1 MDFHKKVLIA
11 GTGKSGVNAGKLLL
25 KKGAQIVFYDENA
38 ELDVEQLL
46 GQFPERG
53 EIKVVLGELNDSVLQ
68 DIDLCVISPG
78 IPVDSDM
85 ANTVRDKHIPIWSEI
100 ELAYQAGAGKL
111 AAITGTNGK
120 TTTTS
125 LVGEIFADYTKNS
138 FTVGNIGIPY
148 TEVALEMNEASYTV
162 AEVSSF
168 QLETIV
174 DFHPHVSAVLNVTPD
189 HLNRHYTMENY
200 ASVKL
205 DVCKNQTEEDYLVLN
220 YDDPI
225 TKKMAKDK
233 RVKAKV
239 IYFSRLHNIEEGI
252 CLADDRIVLRENGT
266 EQKVIATK
274 DLILLGGHNVE
285 NYMAGIAVA
294 YYMGI
299 PMENIVSVLKT
310 FKGVAHR
317 IEFVKEVNGV
327 AYYNDSK
334 GTNPDAAIKGI
345 QAMNRKTMLI
355 GGGYDKKVAFDDW
368 IEAFNGKVKKLVLIG
383 QTAQLIADTAA
394 KHGFTDVVFA
404 DNLKEA
410 VDICAKEAE
419 PGEAVLLSP
428 ACASW
433 GQFDNY
439 EQRGDMFK
447 EYVNQLGA

>member
-1 MDFHKKVLIA
+1 MDFHKKVLVA

-25 KKGAQIVFYDENA
+25 KKGAQVVFYDGNVD
-38 ELDVEQLL
+38 LDVNQFL
-46 GQFPERG
+46 GQFEDSE
-53 EIKVVLGELNDSVLQ
+53 EIGVVLGELNDGVLQ
-68 DIDLCVISPG
+68 DVDLCVISPG

-85 ANTVRDKHIPIWSEI
+85 ANTVREHKIPIWSEI

-125 LVGEIFADYTKNS
+125 LVGEIFADYTKDS

-148 TEVALEMNEASYTV
+148 TEVALDMDEDSYTV

-205 DVCKNQTEEDYLVLN
+205 DVCKNQTEEDYLILN

-239 IYFSRLHNIEEGI
+239 IYFSRLHNIGEGI
-252 CLADDRIVLRENGT
+252 CLADDWIVLRENG
-266 EQKVIATK
+266 EEKKVIATK
-274 DLILLGGHNVE
+274 DLVLLGGHNVE

-299 PMENIVSVLKT
+299 SMENIVSVVKT

-317 IEFVKEVNGV
+317 IEFVREVNGV

-368 IEAFNGKVKKLVLIG
+368 IQAFDGKVKQLVLIG

-394 KHGFTDVVFA
+394 KYGFTDVVFA
-404 DNLKEA
+404 KDLKEA
-410 VDICAKEAE
+410 VDICAKAAE

-447 EYVNQLGA
+447 EYVNELGA